1 MVVNSAVELHLREL
15 EGGGM
20 VLMRRGS
27 EVSVTEVLK
36 GVETNQRDEWECQRG
51 AIYSRVR

>member
-27 EVSVTEVLK
+27 EGSVTEVLK

-51 AIYSRVR
+51 AMYRRV